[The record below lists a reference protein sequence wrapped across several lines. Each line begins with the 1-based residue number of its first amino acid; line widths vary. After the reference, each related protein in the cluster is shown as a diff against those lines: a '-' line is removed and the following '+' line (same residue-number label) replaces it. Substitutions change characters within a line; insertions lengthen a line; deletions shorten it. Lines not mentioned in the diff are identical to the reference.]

1 MTKWCRQPSTIIEMT
16 KPNGSRNRDPIDSEM
31 VRYYAARANEYDD
44 WYLRRGRYSR
54 GVLQDEAWRSDLEA
68 AAAWLG
74 SRPLHGRI
82 AELAAGTGWWS
93 PILARAGQL
102 TLYDA
107 APEPLAKAAA
117 RLAEIGLAADFEV
130 RDAWAEP
137 DRSVDSLFTGFWISH
152 IDRARIDEFFG
163 LAMRWLA
170 PGGLFTFIDSCQ
182 DPASGA
188 RDHLPPE
195 DDVQVRR
202 LNDGASF
209 RVRKVFYEP
218 ADLESALRRAGFTEV
233 DVVTTTRFFVLGSAR
248 RR

>member
-1 MTKWCRQPSTIIEMT
+1 MT
-16 KPNGSRNRDPIDSEM
+16 KPNRSPDRDPIDSEM
-31 VRYYAARANEYDD
+31 VRYYAARADEYDD

-54 GVLQDEAWRSDLEA
+54 GALDDEAWKSDLEA

-93 PILARAGQL
+93 RILASQGQL

-107 APEPLAKAAA
+107 APEPLARAAA
-117 RLAEIGLAADFEV
+117 RLAEVGLAADFEV

-137 DRSVDSLFTGFWISH
+137 DRSVDGLFTGFWLSH

-170 PGGLFTFIDSCQ
+170 PGGLFAFIDSRQ

-188 RDHLPPE
+188 RDHLPPN

-202 LNDGASF
+202 LNGGASY

-218 ADLESALRRAGFTEV
+218 DYLESALRRAGFTEV
-233 DVVTTTRFFVLGSAR
+233 DVVTTARFFVLGSVR

>member
-1 MTKWCRQPSTIIEMT
+1 MALYPFTIIEMT
-16 KPNGSRNRDPIDSEM
+16 KPNRSGPRDPIDSEL
-31 VRYYAARANEYDD
+31 VRYYAARADGYDD

-54 GVLQDEAWRSDLEA
+54 GALQDEAWRSDLEA

-74 SRPLHGRI
+74 SRPFHGRI

-93 PILARAGQL
+93 PILASAGPL

-117 RLAEIGLAADFEV
+117 RLAEVGLAADFAV

-137 DRSVDSLFTGFWISH
+137 DRSVDSLFTGFWIGH
-152 IDRARIDEFFG
+152 IDRARLDEFLC
-163 LAMRWLA
+163 LAMRWLD
-170 PGGLFTFIDSCQ
+170 PGGLFAFIDSRQ

-188 RDHLPPE
+188 RDHLPPK
-195 DDVQVRR
+195 DDLQIRR
-202 LNDGASF
+202 LDGGATF

-218 ADLESALRRAGFTEV
+218 ADLKSALRRAGFTEV
-233 DVVTTTRFFVLGSAR
+233 DVVTTARFFVLGSAR